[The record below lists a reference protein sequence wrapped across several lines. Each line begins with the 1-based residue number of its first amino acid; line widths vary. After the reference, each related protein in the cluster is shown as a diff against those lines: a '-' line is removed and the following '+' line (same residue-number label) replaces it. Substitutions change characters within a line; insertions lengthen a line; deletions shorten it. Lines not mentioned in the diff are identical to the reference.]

1 MVTLIE
7 QMLDLSRIEVGKVA
21 LASEAVHLPE
31 IIEQVRQDIAPLAE
45 AKGLQVAIDVC
56 PDLPVLCLDAMR
68 VRQILLNLAGNA
80 VKFTEQGT
88 ITLSAVA
95 AADGGADIAVQD
107 TGIGIAES
115 DLEAIFQEFRQI
127 DGEATR
133 RHGGAGLGLGIA
145 RGLAELMGGSISVVS
160 VPGAGSIFTLHL
172 PG

>member
-1 MVTLIE
+1 MYL
-7 QMLDLSRIEVGKVA
+7 RI
-21 LASEAVHLPE
+21 
-31 IIEQVRQDIAPLAE
+31 
-45 AKGLQVAIDVC
+45 C
-56 PDLPVLCLDAMR
+56 PSLRLDAMR

-88 ITLSAVA
+88 ITLSASHRVRR
-95 AADGGADIAVQD
+95 GADIAVRD

-145 RGLAELMGGSISVVS
+145 RGLAEQMGGRSTWSS
-160 VPGAGSIFTLHL
+160 VPGAGSTFTLHFR
-172 PG
+172 GDG